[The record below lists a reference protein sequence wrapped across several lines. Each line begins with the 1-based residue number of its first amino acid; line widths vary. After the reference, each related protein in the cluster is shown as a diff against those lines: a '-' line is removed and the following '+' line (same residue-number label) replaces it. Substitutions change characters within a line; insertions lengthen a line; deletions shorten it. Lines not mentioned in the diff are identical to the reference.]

1 MKKNIA
7 VITGGNSGEYE
18 ISLRSGANIVNSLDK
33 SLYNSYLIHLR
44 KRDWTYQDEQG
55 EVHNVDKNDFSL
67 SIKGEKICFDCVFIA
82 IHGNPGEDG
91 KLQGYFEMMGI
102 PYIGCDVMVSALTFN
117 KNYCNRVVSSYGVKI
132 APSVHLFHHDSI
144 NEESIVETLGLPCF
158 VKPCNSGSSVG
169 MSKVNHIS
177 DLKTALKLAFE
188 QDNQVLIERF
198 IQGREITCGVMKID
212 DKVQS
217 LAITE
222 VVSKKEYF
230 DFEAKY
236 DPSLADEITP
246 AQIPEDIEN
255 QCKQTSEKIYTVL
268 GCKGIARIDYIYN
281 EEGLFFIEINTIPGQ
296 TNESIIPKQLRHI
309 GLSFSDLC
317 TGMIEEASTA
327 LKNEWLKRGLRC

>member
-7 VITGGNSGEYE
+7 VVTGGNSGEYE
-18 ISLRSGANIVNSLDK
+18 ISLRSGVNIANSLDK
-33 SLYNSYLIHLR
+33 SLYTIFLIHLH
-44 KRDWTYQDEQG
+44 KRDWTYKDEQN
-55 EVHNVDKNDFSL
+55 EIHAVDKNDFSL
-67 SIKGEKICFDCVFIA
+67 CLNGEKITFDCVFIA

-117 KNYCNRVVSSYGVKI
+117 KNYCNRVVASYGVKI
-132 APSVHLFHHDSI
+132 APSVHLFK
-144 NEESIVETLGLPCF
+144 NESADEAAIVKTVGLPCF

-169 MSKVNHIS
+169 MSKVNQAS
-177 DLKTALKLAFE
+177 ELKTALTLAFE
-188 QDNQVLIERF
+188 YDNQVLVEQF
-198 IQGREITCGVMKID
+198 VKGREITCGVMSIK

-236 DPSLADEITP
+236 NPSLANEITP
-246 AQIPEDIEN
+246 AQIPQEIEQ
-255 QCKQTSEKIYTVL
+255 QCRQISEKIYAVL

-281 EEGLFFIEINTIPGQ
+281 EKGLFFIEINTIPGQ
-296 TNESIIPKQLRHI
+296 TNESIIPKQIRCIELN
-309 GLSFSDLC
+309 FSDLC
-317 TGMIEEASTA
+317 TQFIEEAIQ
-327 LKNEWLKRGLRC
+327 LRRF